1 MILLSRNHYFGQ
13 IKILWF
19 NENLPIFL
27 IDRSISNKIGY
38 GNHLRDYHQR
48 WSHAARIDPRK
59 SRNQEK
65 GRGSKK
71 ERRIL
76 PYRPFPSSSISRWTF
91 PAVTVHGYWLLLVTS
106 SFLMGTAPII
116 SAFISFWSPFHDSH
130 PPSGKVGRINDK
142 LSTNRSFLGWFSL
155 SLR

>member
-1 MILLSRNHYFGQ
+1 M
-13 IKILWF
+13 
-19 NENLPIFL
+19 
-27 IDRSISNKIGY
+27 ISNKIGQSSPR
-38 GNHLRDYHQR
+38 LSSAR

-65 GRGSKK
+65 GRGSKE

-76 PYRPFPSSSISRWTF
+76 PYRPFSSSSISRWTF

-116 SAFISFWSPFHDSH
+116 SAFIRHRRFLISFSH

-142 LSTNRSFLGWFSL
+142 LSTNRSFLI
-155 SLR
+155 

>member
-1 MILLSRNHYFGQ
+1 M
-13 IKILWF
+13 KIYQYSL
-19 NENLPIFL
+19 L
-27 IDRSISNKIGY
+27 IDRFRIKSS
-38 GNHLRDYHQR
+38 NHLRDYHQR

-59 SRNQEK
+59 SKNQEK

-116 SAFISFWSPFHDSH
+116 SAFIRHRRSWSPFLIPPQENGKDQWQIINKSIVSH
-130 PPSGKVGRINDK
+130 
-142 LSTNRSFLGWFSL
+142 LGWFSL
-155 SLR
+155 FPSETIFDHSVDNWKANGF

>member
-65 GRGSKK
+65 GRGSKE

-116 SAFISFWSPFHDSH
+116 SAFIRHRHS
-130 PPSGKVGRINDK
+130 
-142 LSTNRSFLGWFSL
+142 
-155 SLR
+155 